1 MSMRL
6 STSRVIR
13 PSSHALD
20 SCNQLTNQSYHFRRV
35 MCWSPMGKSES
46 SGDLISFQVVLI
58 LDIALIVQSKV
69 HYYNHRHHHHHH
81 HYHHH
86 HYHLNN
92 NEL

>member
-6 STSRVIR
+6 STGRVIR

-20 SCNQLTNQSYHFRRV
+20 SCNQLTNQSYLLHRI
-35 MCWSPMGKSES
+35 MCWSPTGKSES
-46 SGDLISFQVVLI
+46 SGDLISFKVVLI

-69 HYYNHRHHHHHH
+69 RYYNHHHHP
-81 HYHHH
+81 
-86 HYHLNN
+86 HLHCHLTN

>member
-13 PSSHALD
+13 SSSHALD
-20 SCNQLTNQSYHFRRV
+20 SCNQLTNQSYHFLRV

-46 SGDLISFQVVLI
+46 SGDLISFKVVLI

-69 HYYNHRHHHHHH
+69 CYYNHHH
-81 HYHHH
+81 HHH

-92 NEL
+92 NKL

>member
-1 MSMRL
+1 
-6 STSRVIR
+6 
-13 PSSHALD
+13 
-20 SCNQLTNQSYHFRRV
+20 

-46 SGDLISFQVVLI
+46 SSDLISFQVVLI

-81 HYHHH
+81 HHPHH

>member
-6 STSRVIR
+6 STGRVIR

-20 SCNQLTNQSYHFRRV
+20 SCNQLTNQSYLLRRV
-35 MCWSPMGKSES
+35 MCGSPTGKSGS
-46 SGDLISFQVVLI
+46 SGDLISFKVVLK

-69 HYYNHRHHHHHH
+69 FYYNNHLHL
-81 HYHHH
+81 HH

-92 NEL
+92 NIL

>member
-6 STSRVIR
+6 STGRVIR

-20 SCNQLTNQSYHFRRV
+20 SRNQLTTQSYLLRRV

-46 SGDLISFQVVLI
+46 SGDLISFKVILI

-69 HYYNHRHHHHHH
+69 FSYNNHL
-81 HYHHH
+81 HHH

-92 NEL
+92 NIL